1 MIVEWL
7 QPMLKSL
14 IFLRKS
20 IGFSPGGTPLRSC
33 ARLFQVK
40 MCALGVISG
49 EDYVILGAFK
59 TKIR

>member
-20 IGFSPGGTPLRSC
+20 IGFSLGATALRPC

-40 MCALGVISG
+40 VCDLGMSLG
-49 EDYVILGAFK
+49 EE
-59 TKIR
+59 